1 MFACEAGMGSS
12 AMGAGMIKKMINNLG
27 VKGVEVANCAIKD
40 LPNDIDIIITQK
52 TFVDYVSKK
61 YKNSYV
67 YGVNQY
73 LKKDEYKE
81 LIDTF
86 KQERLA

>member
-52 TFVDYVSKK
+52 LLLIMYQ
-61 YKNSYV
+61 KNTKTAMFM
-67 YGVNQY
+67 G
-73 LKKDEYKE
+73 
-81 LIDTF
+81 
-86 KQERLA
+86 

>member
-1 MFACEAGMGSS
+1 MY
-12 AMGAGMIKKMINNLG
+12 
-27 VKGVEVANCAIKD
+27 
-40 LPNDIDIIITQK
+40 Q
-52 TFVDYVSKK
+52 KK
-61 YKNSYV
+61 YKNNYV

-86 KQERLA
+86 KQERLS